1 MGQKR
6 HTLLIVDDEPDVL
19 DSLRHQF
26 HRSYRVLTRT
36 SGVEAVETLANDEV
50 DLILSDQRMPGMT
63 GDQLLKR
70 TRAQARG
77 DPDAL
82 HRIRRYPGCYQRGE

>member
-63 GDQLLKR
+63 GDQFLK
-70 TRAQARG
+70 RAQARG

-82 HRIRRYPGCYQRGE
+82 HGIRRYPGCYQRGE